1 MNMRDSHIDDPT
13 LERQPVQAEP
23 DHGASMAIAPAS
35 PPEPVPAPLPDQID
49 AACNRIA
56 PVWPLDR
63 FVAVNPFHG
72 LRDQRFEQ
80 AAETLRRIAGAR
92 MYMPR
97 SYYREQIETGR
108 ITDADLS
115 AAAARC
121 GSRLGAGEL
130 RQAAATD
137 SPTPSARVPLLTSV
151 LDELDADDWSSFVVE
166 RISHHCAAYFDMGQ
180 ATWKRP
186 WTGMSL
192 YASWRRFAALDY
204 STTMMGQDGMRA
216 RVKALPESPR
226 DCIESAIRRLGI
238 PTDAALDYMHAAL
251 MDIGGWAA
259 WTRLLRWEQELAGG
273 EDETIVEL
281 LAIRLAW
288 DVLIYEH
295 KASPELTT
303 RWREV
308 CKRLSRGKPAA
319 KPTPEPQEIEHIL
332 LTAFELGYQRQ
343 LMADLNQA
351 RSAEADEVGA
361 QRPVVQA
368 AFCIDVRSEVMRRSF
383 ETICQKAQTLGFAGF
398 FGMPI
403 EHVPFGAVEPRSHM
417 PVLLTPKYRVCSEV
431 QGVEQDEAE
440 QALETQRRRTG
451 ISKSWKAFKM
461 GASSCFSFVE
471 AAGLLLYGP
480 KIIAD
485 SFGWGRPV
493 AAPDD
498 LHLDREDESRVGPSL
513 DAPSQGACSA
523 QRPAEYRYVVGD
535 QLAHSHTHTH
545 THAHAHAN
553 ANAHSKI
560 DGSASGMAQD
570 DAHHKRAIGIP
581 AAERV
586 DLAEGI
592 LRAMSMTDQF
602 ARLVLLVGHG
612 STVVNNPHATGLDC
626 GACGGMTGEASARI
640 GAALLNDLAVRQG
653 VAERGIRIPDD
664 TWFIGAQHDT
674 CVDEIR
680 LYDTEV
686 LPGAYAEELAQLRS
700 WLQQAGEL
708 TRLSRSAL
716 LGLEHRSRQAITANI
731 RQRSRDWSQV
741 RPEWGLAGCAAF
753 IAAPRERTRGLDLGG
768 RTFLHDYDW
777 TADSGFGVLELIM
790 TAPMVVA
797 GWINLQYYGSTTD
810 NRRFGSG
817 NKVLHNVVGG
827 AIGVLEGN
835 AGDLRVGLPMQS
847 LHDGKR
853 WVHEPMRLSVYL
865 QAPQAPIDDIIA
877 KHQLVRQLLDNGW
890 MHLFRLDDEGG
901 LHQRLVDGSGVQGWH
916 SVARH

>member
-1 MNMRDSHIDDPT
+1 MNMRDIHIEDQT
-13 LERQPVQAEP
+13 LERTLVQAEGNDLSSLTSDP
-23 DHGASMAIAPAS
+23 GTTTLS
-35 PPEPVPAPLPDQID
+35 PPMALAAQID

-72 LRDQRFEQ
+72 LRDQDFEK

-92 MYMPR
+92 MYMSR
-97 SYYREQIETGR
+97 SYYRAHIEAGR
-108 ITDADLS
+108 ITDADLNE
-115 AAAARC
+115 AAARC
-121 GSRLGAGEL
+121 GSDLSPSAI
-130 RQAAATD
+130 RQAAASD
-137 SPTPSARVPLLTSV
+137 IPHPSPTVPLLTSV
-151 LDELDADDWSSFVVE
+151 LDELDADDWSDFVIE

-192 YASWRRFAALDY
+192 YESWRRFAAMDF

-226 DCIESAIRRLGI
+226 GCIESAMRRLGI
-238 PTDAALDYMHAAL
+238 PEDAALDYMHAAL

-259 WTRLLRWEQELAGG
+259 WTRLLRWEQELIGG
-273 EDETIVEL
+273 SDETIVEL

-288 DVLIYEH
+288 DVPIYEH
-295 KASPELTT
+295 KASPELTQ

-308 CKRLSRGKPAA
+308 CRRLSRGKPAA
-319 KPTPEPQEIEHIL
+319 KPTPEPQRVEHIL
-332 LTAFELGYQRQ
+332 LTAFELSYQRR
-343 LMADLNQA
+343 LAAELDRDTTA
-351 RSAEADEVGA
+351 EDEHRSRT
-361 QRPVVQA
+361 RPVVQA
-368 AFCIDVRSEVMRRSF
+368 AFCIDVRSEVVRRSF
-383 ETICQKAQTLGFAGF
+383 ETICPKGQTLGFAGF
-398 FGMPI
+398 FGVPI

-431 QGVEQDEAE
+431 HGAGSDEAE

-471 AAGLLLYGP
+471 AAGLFLYAP

-498 LHLDREDESRVGPSL
+498 LHLDAPLERRVGPTL
-513 DAPSQGACSA
+513 DKPNHGACSA
-523 QRPAEYRYVVGD
+523 HGTAHD
-535 QLAHSHTHTH
+535 HSHGGVHGGVH
-545 THAHAHAN
+545 
-553 ANAHSKI
+553 
-560 DGSASGMAQD
+560 GGRAS
-570 DAHHKRAIGIP
+570 IGIP
-581 AAERV
+581 EAERV

-592 LRAMSMTDQF
+592 LRAMSMTGDF

-640 GAALLNDLAVRQG
+640 GAALLNDPKVRQG

-664 TWFIGAQHDT
+664 TWFIGALHDT

-680 LYDTEV
+680 LFDTEV
-686 LPGAYAEELAQLRS
+686 LPSEYAEELAQLRS
-700 WLQQAGEL
+700 WLKQAGEL

-753 IAAPRERTRGLDLGG
+753 IAAPRARTRGLDLGG

-797 GWINLQYYGSTTD
+797 AWINLQYYGSTTD

-865 QAPQAPIDDIIA
+865 QAPQAPIDEIIA
-877 KHQLVRQLLDNGW
+877 KHQLVREMLDNGW
-890 MHLFRLDDEGG
+890 LHLFRLDDEGG
-901 LHQRLVDGSGVQGWH
+901 ISQRRPDVGWEP
-916 SVARH
+916 VPRH